1 MRVAL
6 PVPLL
11 LLVVTSCGNAS
22 PAAEPSAPAKP
33 GAAASASAAP
43 GPKDDSA
50 ARAAQVEALTSGE
63 AKSGTCDPGS
73 QAALDKLLAD
83 VEKNAGMQ
91 TVGKR
96 VMALGAGAKAIEM
109 SVSGKGTE
117 VHVLA
122 FGAKEVSLD
131 VLVGTVAATTMRS
144 PLQHAVPLA
153 LDLPKIG
160 NYTDVQSDSRQIQI
174 KPGSP
179 LTIKVS
185 GQGCAGLVTLVK
197 N

>member
-1 MRVAL
+1 MRAAL
-6 PVPLL
+6 PASALL
-11 LLVVTSCGNAS
+11 FLVTSCGNAS
-22 PAAEPSAPAKP
+22 PPAEPSAPA
-33 GAAASASAAP
+33 AAPSASVAPAA
-43 GPKDDSA
+43 PKDDSA
-50 ARAAQVEALTSGE
+50 AKAAAVEALTSGE
-63 AKSGTCDPGS
+63 AKSGTCDPGH

-83 VEKNAGMQ
+83 VEKNATGMT

-96 VMALGAGAKAIEM
+96 VVALGAGAKAIEM

-122 FGAKEVSLD
+122 FGAKDVSLD
-131 VLVGTVAATTMRS
+131 VLVGTAAATTMRS

-174 KPGSP
+174 KPGAP
-179 LTIKVS
+179 LTIKLS

-197 N
+197 Q